1 MPRPVAYG
9 GAKQVTNN
17 PLFLYSE
24 QSSVIA
30 CDSGGGGVGDSG
42 GKGCIVRQNSSLTTL
57 IKFGSVEE
65 QSSMNTY
72 V

>member
-9 GAKQVTNN
+9 GGKQVTTN

-24 QSSVIA
+24 QSSVIS
-30 CDSGGGGVGDSG
+30 CDSGGGGVCDSG
-42 GKGCIVRQNSSLTTL
+42 GNGRIVRQNSSLTTL
-57 IKFGSVEE
+57 IKFGSVED
-65 QSSMNTY
+65 QSCISTY